1 MNQGHFRAIFSKPLG
16 TFLGSIEMD
25 GFASFRTV
33 KTRHDQWYQKRADQ

>member
-1 MNQGHFRAIFSKPLG
+1 MNKGHFRAIFSKLLG

-33 KTRHDQWYQKRADQ
+33 QTDHDHWHRQRADQ